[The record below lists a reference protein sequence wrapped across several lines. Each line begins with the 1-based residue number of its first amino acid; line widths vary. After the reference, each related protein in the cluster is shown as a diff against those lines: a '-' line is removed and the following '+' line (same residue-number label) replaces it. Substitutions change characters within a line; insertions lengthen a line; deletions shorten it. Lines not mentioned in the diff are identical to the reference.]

1 MIEQFGNGLL
11 LGIIIS
17 VASVALSL
25 LYGVTRIVNFAHGEI
40 IALGAIMTLFFSNPI
55 DSRVLFLDRYS
66 PLGMNFTFSIIISII
81 ICGIFGGLLEIF
93 LFKPLRKSEVGNIA
107 VLVVT
112 IGLSI
117 FFRHIYLLFA
127 TGKVQNFPLDLER
140 RQTYL
145 FFDMTPRNFQV
156 LIAGLAVMIFIGLFL
171 SYTKI
176 GKAMRAVRDSN
187 ELANISGINSDNI
200 ILFTWVSSSMLAGL
214 AGIFQA
220 IINDVRY
227 NMGFLILLLIFAG
240 TVLGGIGTSFG
251 AMVGGFIIILKVSI
265 KFLITLALTA
275 GSIYLVF
282 VLNEEGPFRILF
294 NLLTFAGIYGLAAIG
309 LNVHFGLTGLLNFGH
324 ASFMGVGAYVT
335 LLLIPH
341 AAGREGEIT
350 DTGLAFFPALIIG
363 IIAAALFGLLLGL
376 PAIRLRGDYLA
387 IVTIA
392 AAEIFRLLV
401 RDLESITGGVYGII
415 NFSDSLQ
422 MYRPNFVENFA
433 ENFELNSSQLWV
445 GLLSW
450 ISIFFVLLLLK
461 RLTNSPWG
469 RALRA
474 VREDEDAVRALG
486 KNAVWLKLQSFML
499 GAGIAG
505 LAGVLLAF
513 NYGSLQTTTFV
524 PLLTF
529 YVWAIMILGGVGSL
543 TGPIFG
549 SIIFWVII
557 SETDRLALLIFENAN
572 GQQLA
577 GVRFVLVG
585 LLIMFLMIFRPS
597 GLLGKKEELLLDV
610 KSS

>member
-127 TGKVQNFPLDLER
+127 TGKVQNFPLELER

-214 AGIFQA
+214 AGVFQA

-251 AMVGGFIIILKVSI
+251 AMVGG
-265 KFLITLALTA
+265 
-275 GSIYLVF
+275 
-282 VLNEEGPFRILF
+282 
-294 NLLTFAGIYGLAAIG
+294 
-309 LNVHFGLTGLLNFGH
+309 
-324 ASFMGVGAYVT
+324 
-335 LLLIPH
+335 LLIGIFVQVSVALPFM
-341 AAGREGEIT
+341 EGHTE
-350 DTGLAFFPALIIG
+350 A
-363 IIAAALFGLLLGL
+363 
-376 PAIRLRGDYLA
+376 
-387 IVTIA
+387 
-392 AAEIFRLLV
+392 
-401 RDLESITGGVYGII
+401 
-415 NFSDSLQ
+415 
-422 MYRPNFVENFA
+422 
-433 ENFELNSSQLWV
+433 
-445 GLLSW
+445 
-450 ISIFFVLLLLK
+450 
-461 RLTNSPWG
+461 
-469 RALRA
+469 
-474 VREDEDAVRALG
+474 
-486 KNAVWLKLQSFML
+486 KNAVAL
-499 GAGIAG
+499 
-505 LAGVLLAF
+505 
-513 NYGSLQTTTFV
+513 
-524 PLLTF
+524 
-529 YVWAIMILGGVGSL
+529 AIMILILLFRPQG
-543 TGPIFG
+543 IFG
-549 SIIFWVII
+549 QKERI
-557 SETDRLALLIFENAN
+557 S
-572 GQQLA
+572 
-577 GVRFVLVG
+577 
-585 LLIMFLMIFRPS
+585 
-597 GLLGKKEELLLDV
+597 
-610 KSS
+610 

>member
-40 IALGAIMTLFFSNPI
+40 IALGAIITLFFSNPI

-127 TGKVQNFPLDLER
+127 TGKVQNFPLELER

-251 AMVGGFIIILKVSI
+251 AMVGG
-265 KFLITLALTA
+265 
-275 GSIYLVF
+275 
-282 VLNEEGPFRILF
+282 
-294 NLLTFAGIYGLAAIG
+294 
-309 LNVHFGLTGLLNFGH
+309 
-324 ASFMGVGAYVT
+324 
-335 LLLIPH
+335 LLIGIFVQVSVALPFM
-341 AAGREGEIT
+341 EGHTE
-350 DTGLAFFPALIIG
+350 A
-363 IIAAALFGLLLGL
+363 
-376 PAIRLRGDYLA
+376 
-387 IVTIA
+387 
-392 AAEIFRLLV
+392 
-401 RDLESITGGVYGII
+401 
-415 NFSDSLQ
+415 
-422 MYRPNFVENFA
+422 
-433 ENFELNSSQLWV
+433 
-445 GLLSW
+445 
-450 ISIFFVLLLLK
+450 
-461 RLTNSPWG
+461 
-469 RALRA
+469 
-474 VREDEDAVRALG
+474 
-486 KNAVWLKLQSFML
+486 KNAVAL
-499 GAGIAG
+499 
-505 LAGVLLAF
+505 
-513 NYGSLQTTTFV
+513 
-524 PLLTF
+524 
-529 YVWAIMILGGVGSL
+529 AIMILILLFRPQG
-543 TGPIFG
+543 IFG
-549 SIIFWVII
+549 QKERI
-557 SETDRLALLIFENAN
+557 S
-572 GQQLA
+572 
-577 GVRFVLVG
+577 
-585 LLIMFLMIFRPS
+585 
-597 GLLGKKEELLLDV
+597 
-610 KSS
+610 

>member
-66 PLGMNFTFSIIISII
+66 PLGMNFAFSIIISII

-127 TGKVQNFPLDLER
+127 TGKVQNFPLELER

-171 SYTKI
+171 SYTKV

-251 AMVGGFIIILKVSI
+251 AMVGG
-265 KFLITLALTA
+265 
-275 GSIYLVF
+275 
-282 VLNEEGPFRILF
+282 
-294 NLLTFAGIYGLAAIG
+294 
-309 LNVHFGLTGLLNFGH
+309 
-324 ASFMGVGAYVT
+324 
-335 LLLIPH
+335 LLIGIFVQVSVALPFM
-341 AAGREGEIT
+341 EGHTE
-350 DTGLAFFPALIIG
+350 A
-363 IIAAALFGLLLGL
+363 
-376 PAIRLRGDYLA
+376 
-387 IVTIA
+387 
-392 AAEIFRLLV
+392 
-401 RDLESITGGVYGII
+401 
-415 NFSDSLQ
+415 
-422 MYRPNFVENFA
+422 
-433 ENFELNSSQLWV
+433 
-445 GLLSW
+445 
-450 ISIFFVLLLLK
+450 
-461 RLTNSPWG
+461 
-469 RALRA
+469 
-474 VREDEDAVRALG
+474 
-486 KNAVWLKLQSFML
+486 KNAVAL
-499 GAGIAG
+499 
-505 LAGVLLAF
+505 
-513 NYGSLQTTTFV
+513 
-524 PLLTF
+524 
-529 YVWAIMILGGVGSL
+529 AIMILILLFRPQG
-543 TGPIFG
+543 IFG
-549 SIIFWVII
+549 QKERI
-557 SETDRLALLIFENAN
+557 S
-572 GQQLA
+572 
-577 GVRFVLVG
+577 
-585 LLIMFLMIFRPS
+585 
-597 GLLGKKEELLLDV
+597 
-610 KSS
+610 

>member
-127 TGKVQNFPLDLER
+127 TGKVQNFPLELER

-240 TVLGGIGTSFG
+240 TVRGGIGTSFG
-251 AMVGGFIIILKVSI
+251 AMVGG
-265 KFLITLALTA
+265 
-275 GSIYLVF
+275 
-282 VLNEEGPFRILF
+282 
-294 NLLTFAGIYGLAAIG
+294 
-309 LNVHFGLTGLLNFGH
+309 
-324 ASFMGVGAYVT
+324 
-335 LLLIPH
+335 LLIGIFVQVSVALPFM
-341 AAGREGEIT
+341 EGHTE
-350 DTGLAFFPALIIG
+350 A
-363 IIAAALFGLLLGL
+363 
-376 PAIRLRGDYLA
+376 
-387 IVTIA
+387 
-392 AAEIFRLLV
+392 
-401 RDLESITGGVYGII
+401 
-415 NFSDSLQ
+415 
-422 MYRPNFVENFA
+422 
-433 ENFELNSSQLWV
+433 
-445 GLLSW
+445 
-450 ISIFFVLLLLK
+450 
-461 RLTNSPWG
+461 
-469 RALRA
+469 
-474 VREDEDAVRALG
+474 
-486 KNAVWLKLQSFML
+486 KNAVAL
-499 GAGIAG
+499 
-505 LAGVLLAF
+505 
-513 NYGSLQTTTFV
+513 
-524 PLLTF
+524 
-529 YVWAIMILGGVGSL
+529 AIMILILLFRPQG
-543 TGPIFG
+543 IFG
-549 SIIFWVII
+549 QKERI
-557 SETDRLALLIFENAN
+557 S
-572 GQQLA
+572 
-577 GVRFVLVG
+577 
-585 LLIMFLMIFRPS
+585 
-597 GLLGKKEELLLDV
+597 
-610 KSS
+610 

>member
-127 TGKVQNFPLDLER
+127 TGKVQNFPLELER

-200 ILFTWVSSSMLAGL
+200 ILFTWISSSMLAGL

-251 AMVGGFIIILKVSI
+251 AMVGG
-265 KFLITLALTA
+265 
-275 GSIYLVF
+275 
-282 VLNEEGPFRILF
+282 
-294 NLLTFAGIYGLAAIG
+294 
-309 LNVHFGLTGLLNFGH
+309 
-324 ASFMGVGAYVT
+324 
-335 LLLIPH
+335 LLIGIFVQVSVALPFM
-341 AAGREGEIT
+341 EGHTE
-350 DTGLAFFPALIIG
+350 A
-363 IIAAALFGLLLGL
+363 
-376 PAIRLRGDYLA
+376 
-387 IVTIA
+387 
-392 AAEIFRLLV
+392 
-401 RDLESITGGVYGII
+401 
-415 NFSDSLQ
+415 
-422 MYRPNFVENFA
+422 
-433 ENFELNSSQLWV
+433 
-445 GLLSW
+445 
-450 ISIFFVLLLLK
+450 
-461 RLTNSPWG
+461 
-469 RALRA
+469 
-474 VREDEDAVRALG
+474 
-486 KNAVWLKLQSFML
+486 KNAVAL
-499 GAGIAG
+499 
-505 LAGVLLAF
+505 
-513 NYGSLQTTTFV
+513 
-524 PLLTF
+524 
-529 YVWAIMILGGVGSL
+529 AIMILILLFRPQG
-543 TGPIFG
+543 IFG
-549 SIIFWVII
+549 QKERI
-557 SETDRLALLIFENAN
+557 S
-572 GQQLA
+572 
-577 GVRFVLVG
+577 
-585 LLIMFLMIFRPS
+585 
-597 GLLGKKEELLLDV
+597 
-610 KSS
+610 

>member
-127 TGKVQNFPLDLER
+127 TGKVQNFPLELER

-145 FFDMTPRNFQV
+145 FFDMTPRNFLV

-200 ILFTWVSSSMLAGL
+200 ILFTWISSSMLAGL

-251 AMVGGFIIILKVSI
+251 AMVGG
-265 KFLITLALTA
+265 
-275 GSIYLVF
+275 
-282 VLNEEGPFRILF
+282 
-294 NLLTFAGIYGLAAIG
+294 
-309 LNVHFGLTGLLNFGH
+309 
-324 ASFMGVGAYVT
+324 
-335 LLLIPH
+335 LLIGIFVQVSVALPFM
-341 AAGREGEIT
+341 EGHTE
-350 DTGLAFFPALIIG
+350 A
-363 IIAAALFGLLLGL
+363 
-376 PAIRLRGDYLA
+376 
-387 IVTIA
+387 
-392 AAEIFRLLV
+392 
-401 RDLESITGGVYGII
+401 
-415 NFSDSLQ
+415 
-422 MYRPNFVENFA
+422 
-433 ENFELNSSQLWV
+433 
-445 GLLSW
+445 
-450 ISIFFVLLLLK
+450 
-461 RLTNSPWG
+461 
-469 RALRA
+469 
-474 VREDEDAVRALG
+474 
-486 KNAVWLKLQSFML
+486 KNAVAL
-499 GAGIAG
+499 
-505 LAGVLLAF
+505 
-513 NYGSLQTTTFV
+513 
-524 PLLTF
+524 
-529 YVWAIMILGGVGSL
+529 AIMILILLFRPQG
-543 TGPIFG
+543 IFG
-549 SIIFWVII
+549 QKERI
-557 SETDRLALLIFENAN
+557 S
-572 GQQLA
+572 
-577 GVRFVLVG
+577 
-585 LLIMFLMIFRPS
+585 
-597 GLLGKKEELLLDV
+597 
-610 KSS
+610 

>member
-55 DSRVLFLDRYS
+55 DSRVLFLDRFS

-127 TGKVQNFPLDLER
+127 TGKVHNFPLELVR

-156 LIAGLAVMIFIGLFL
+156 LIAGLSVMIFIGLFL

-251 AMVGGFIIILKVSI
+251 AMVGG
-265 KFLITLALTA
+265 
-275 GSIYLVF
+275 
-282 VLNEEGPFRILF
+282 
-294 NLLTFAGIYGLAAIG
+294 
-309 LNVHFGLTGLLNFGH
+309 
-324 ASFMGVGAYVT
+324 
-335 LLLIPH
+335 LLIGIFVQVSVALPFM
-341 AAGREGEIT
+341 EGHTE
-350 DTGLAFFPALIIG
+350 A
-363 IIAAALFGLLLGL
+363 
-376 PAIRLRGDYLA
+376 
-387 IVTIA
+387 
-392 AAEIFRLLV
+392 
-401 RDLESITGGVYGII
+401 
-415 NFSDSLQ
+415 
-422 MYRPNFVENFA
+422 
-433 ENFELNSSQLWV
+433 
-445 GLLSW
+445 
-450 ISIFFVLLLLK
+450 
-461 RLTNSPWG
+461 
-469 RALRA
+469 
-474 VREDEDAVRALG
+474 
-486 KNAVWLKLQSFML
+486 KNAVAL
-499 GAGIAG
+499 
-505 LAGVLLAF
+505 
-513 NYGSLQTTTFV
+513 
-524 PLLTF
+524 
-529 YVWAIMILGGVGSL
+529 AIMILILLFRPQG
-543 TGPIFG
+543 IFG
-549 SIIFWVII
+549 QKERI
-557 SETDRLALLIFENAN
+557 S
-572 GQQLA
+572 
-577 GVRFVLVG
+577 
-585 LLIMFLMIFRPS
+585 
-597 GLLGKKEELLLDV
+597 
-610 KSS
+610 

>member
-127 TGKVQNFPLDLER
+127 TGKVQNFPLELER

-251 AMVGGFIIILKVSI
+251 AMVGG
-265 KFLITLALTA
+265 
-275 GSIYLVF
+275 
-282 VLNEEGPFRILF
+282 
-294 NLLTFAGIYGLAAIG
+294 
-309 LNVHFGLTGLLNFGH
+309 
-324 ASFMGVGAYVT
+324 
-335 LLLIPH
+335 LLIGIFVQVSVALPFM
-341 AAGREGEIT
+341 EGHTE
-350 DTGLAFFPALIIG
+350 A
-363 IIAAALFGLLLGL
+363 
-376 PAIRLRGDYLA
+376 
-387 IVTIA
+387 
-392 AAEIFRLLV
+392 
-401 RDLESITGGVYGII
+401 
-415 NFSDSLQ
+415 
-422 MYRPNFVENFA
+422 
-433 ENFELNSSQLWV
+433 
-445 GLLSW
+445 
-450 ISIFFVLLLLK
+450 
-461 RLTNSPWG
+461 
-469 RALRA
+469 
-474 VREDEDAVRALG
+474 
-486 KNAVWLKLQSFML
+486 KNAVAL
-499 GAGIAG
+499 
-505 LAGVLLAF
+505 
-513 NYGSLQTTTFV
+513 
-524 PLLTF
+524 
-529 YVWAIMILGGVGSL
+529 AIMILILLFRPQG
-543 TGPIFG
+543 IFG
-549 SIIFWVII
+549 QNERI
-557 SETDRLALLIFENAN
+557 S
-572 GQQLA
+572 
-577 GVRFVLVG
+577 
-585 LLIMFLMIFRPS
+585 
-597 GLLGKKEELLLDV
+597 
-610 KSS
+610 

>member
-127 TGKVQNFPLDLER
+127 TGKVQNFPLELER

-145 FFDMTPRNFQV
+145 FFDMTPRNFKV

-251 AMVGGFIIILKVSI
+251 AMVGG
-265 KFLITLALTA
+265 
-275 GSIYLVF
+275 
-282 VLNEEGPFRILF
+282 
-294 NLLTFAGIYGLAAIG
+294 
-309 LNVHFGLTGLLNFGH
+309 
-324 ASFMGVGAYVT
+324 
-335 LLLIPH
+335 LLIGIFVQVSVALPFM
-341 AAGREGEIT
+341 EGHTE
-350 DTGLAFFPALIIG
+350 A
-363 IIAAALFGLLLGL
+363 
-376 PAIRLRGDYLA
+376 
-387 IVTIA
+387 
-392 AAEIFRLLV
+392 
-401 RDLESITGGVYGII
+401 
-415 NFSDSLQ
+415 
-422 MYRPNFVENFA
+422 
-433 ENFELNSSQLWV
+433 
-445 GLLSW
+445 
-450 ISIFFVLLLLK
+450 
-461 RLTNSPWG
+461 
-469 RALRA
+469 
-474 VREDEDAVRALG
+474 
-486 KNAVWLKLQSFML
+486 KNAVAL
-499 GAGIAG
+499 
-505 LAGVLLAF
+505 
-513 NYGSLQTTTFV
+513 
-524 PLLTF
+524 
-529 YVWAIMILGGVGSL
+529 AIMILILLFRPQG
-543 TGPIFG
+543 IFG
-549 SIIFWVII
+549 QKERI
-557 SETDRLALLIFENAN
+557 S
-572 GQQLA
+572 
-577 GVRFVLVG
+577 
-585 LLIMFLMIFRPS
+585 
-597 GLLGKKEELLLDV
+597 
-610 KSS
+610 

>member
-127 TGKVQNFPLDLER
+127 TGKVQNFPLELER

-156 LIAGLAVMIFIGLFL
+156 LIAGLSVMIFIGLFL

-251 AMVGGFIIILKVSI
+251 AMVGG
-265 KFLITLALTA
+265 
-275 GSIYLVF
+275 
-282 VLNEEGPFRILF
+282 
-294 NLLTFAGIYGLAAIG
+294 
-309 LNVHFGLTGLLNFGH
+309 
-324 ASFMGVGAYVT
+324 
-335 LLLIPH
+335 LLIGIFVQVSVALPFM
-341 AAGREGEIT
+341 EGHTE
-350 DTGLAFFPALIIG
+350 A
-363 IIAAALFGLLLGL
+363 
-376 PAIRLRGDYLA
+376 
-387 IVTIA
+387 
-392 AAEIFRLLV
+392 
-401 RDLESITGGVYGII
+401 
-415 NFSDSLQ
+415 
-422 MYRPNFVENFA
+422 
-433 ENFELNSSQLWV
+433 
-445 GLLSW
+445 
-450 ISIFFVLLLLK
+450 
-461 RLTNSPWG
+461 
-469 RALRA
+469 
-474 VREDEDAVRALG
+474 
-486 KNAVWLKLQSFML
+486 KNAVAL
-499 GAGIAG
+499 
-505 LAGVLLAF
+505 
-513 NYGSLQTTTFV
+513 
-524 PLLTF
+524 
-529 YVWAIMILGGVGSL
+529 AIM
-543 TGPIFG
+543 
-549 SIIFWVII
+549 
-557 SETDRLALLIFENAN
+557 LLI
-572 GQQLA
+572 
-577 GVRFVLVG
+577 
-585 LLIMFLMIFRPS
+585 LLFRPQ
-597 GLLGKKEELLLDV
+597 GIV
-610 KSS
+610 

>member
-127 TGKVQNFPLDLER
+127 TGKVQNFPLELER

-156 LIAGLAVMIFIGLFL
+156 LIAGLSVMIFIGLFL

-251 AMVGGFIIILKVSI
+251 AMVGG
-265 KFLITLALTA
+265 
-275 GSIYLVF
+275 
-282 VLNEEGPFRILF
+282 
-294 NLLTFAGIYGLAAIG
+294 
-309 LNVHFGLTGLLNFGH
+309 
-324 ASFMGVGAYVT
+324 
-335 LLLIPH
+335 LLIGIFVQVSVALPFM
-341 AAGREGEIT
+341 EGHTEAKNEVAVSYT
-350 DTGLAFFPALIIG
+350 HLT
-363 IIAAALFGLLLGL
+363 L
-376 PAIRLRGDYLA
+376 PTKA
-387 IVTIA
+387 
-392 AAEIFRLLV
+392 
-401 RDLESITGGVYGII
+401 
-415 NFSDSLQ
+415 
-422 MYRPNFVENFA
+422 
-433 ENFELNSSQLWV
+433 
-445 GLLSW
+445 
-450 ISIFFVLLLLK
+450 
-461 RLTNSPWG
+461 
-469 RALRA
+469 
-474 VREDEDAVRALG
+474 
-486 KNAVWLKLQSFML
+486 
-499 GAGIAG
+499 
-505 LAGVLLAF
+505 
-513 NYGSLQTTTFV
+513 
-524 PLLTF
+524 
-529 YVWAIMILGGVGSL
+529 
-543 TGPIFG
+543 
-549 SIIFWVII
+549 
-557 SETDRLALLIFENAN
+557 
-572 GQQLA
+572 
-577 GVRFVLVG
+577 
-585 LLIMFLMIFRPS
+585 
-597 GLLGKKEELLLDV
+597 
-610 KSS
+610 

>member
-81 ICGIFGGLLEIF
+81 ICGVFGGLLEIF

-127 TGKVQNFPLDLER
+127 TGKVQNFPLELER

-200 ILFTWVSSSMLAGL
+200 ILFTWISSSMLAGL
-214 AGIFQA
+214 AGVFQA

-251 AMVGGFIIILKVSI
+251 AMVGG
-265 KFLITLALTA
+265 
-275 GSIYLVF
+275 
-282 VLNEEGPFRILF
+282 
-294 NLLTFAGIYGLAAIG
+294 
-309 LNVHFGLTGLLNFGH
+309 
-324 ASFMGVGAYVT
+324 
-335 LLLIPH
+335 LLIGIFVQVSVALPFM
-341 AAGREGEIT
+341 EGHTE
-350 DTGLAFFPALIIG
+350 A
-363 IIAAALFGLLLGL
+363 
-376 PAIRLRGDYLA
+376 
-387 IVTIA
+387 
-392 AAEIFRLLV
+392 
-401 RDLESITGGVYGII
+401 
-415 NFSDSLQ
+415 
-422 MYRPNFVENFA
+422 
-433 ENFELNSSQLWV
+433 
-445 GLLSW
+445 
-450 ISIFFVLLLLK
+450 
-461 RLTNSPWG
+461 
-469 RALRA
+469 
-474 VREDEDAVRALG
+474 
-486 KNAVWLKLQSFML
+486 KNAVAL
-499 GAGIAG
+499 
-505 LAGVLLAF
+505 
-513 NYGSLQTTTFV
+513 
-524 PLLTF
+524 
-529 YVWAIMILGGVGSL
+529 AIMILILLFRPQG
-543 TGPIFG
+543 IFG
-549 SIIFWVII
+549 QKERI
-557 SETDRLALLIFENAN
+557 S
-572 GQQLA
+572 
-577 GVRFVLVG
+577 
-585 LLIMFLMIFRPS
+585 
-597 GLLGKKEELLLDV
+597 
-610 KSS
+610 

>member
-55 DSRVLFLDRYS
+55 GSRVLFLDRYS

-251 AMVGGFIIILKVSI
+251 AMVGG
-265 KFLITLALTA
+265 
-275 GSIYLVF
+275 
-282 VLNEEGPFRILF
+282 
-294 NLLTFAGIYGLAAIG
+294 
-309 LNVHFGLTGLLNFGH
+309 
-324 ASFMGVGAYVT
+324 
-335 LLLIPH
+335 LLIGIFVQVSVALPFM
-341 AAGREGEIT
+341 EGHTE
-350 DTGLAFFPALIIG
+350 A
-363 IIAAALFGLLLGL
+363 
-376 PAIRLRGDYLA
+376 
-387 IVTIA
+387 
-392 AAEIFRLLV
+392 
-401 RDLESITGGVYGII
+401 
-415 NFSDSLQ
+415 
-422 MYRPNFVENFA
+422 
-433 ENFELNSSQLWV
+433 
-445 GLLSW
+445 
-450 ISIFFVLLLLK
+450 
-461 RLTNSPWG
+461 
-469 RALRA
+469 
-474 VREDEDAVRALG
+474 
-486 KNAVWLKLQSFML
+486 KNAVAL
-499 GAGIAG
+499 
-505 LAGVLLAF
+505 
-513 NYGSLQTTTFV
+513 
-524 PLLTF
+524 
-529 YVWAIMILGGVGSL
+529 AIMILILLFRPQG
-543 TGPIFG
+543 IFG
-549 SIIFWVII
+549 QKERI
-557 SETDRLALLIFENAN
+557 S
-572 GQQLA
+572 
-577 GVRFVLVG
+577 
-585 LLIMFLMIFRPS
+585 
-597 GLLGKKEELLLDV
+597 
-610 KSS
+610 